1 MTFERPC
8 GTIAAAFGLLTGN
21 NRMRLFKKAGIASL
35 AAAALLLAGCTTT
48 GMGGGEIIQK
58 GQPDKP
64 VLFSWKS
71 TDGGITGTMTATL
84 PTATFQ
90 GPFLQITQQ
99 TQGDAMAPMW
109 GGGWPVGWSDWSYW
123 GYGSVAGM
131 GGMGM
136 MPGFD
141 SVQFAT
147 VYSGK
152 VIANLKSP
160 QGGLMRCRLH
170 MHQMALADA
179 ADRRIAAHRTD
190 GLDVVGQQ
198 QRACAGASRR
208 ERRFGAGMAAADH
221 DHIET
226 VEGVAHRAGFLGLS
240 GQDQSG

>member
-1 MTFERPC
+1 MRRLKRS
-8 GTIAAAFGLLTGN
+8 AAAV
-21 NRMRLFKKAGIASL
+21 
-35 AAAALLLAGCTTT
+35 AAAAGLVLAGCTTT
-48 GMGGGEIIQK
+48 GKGGGEIVQK

-99 TQGDAMAPMW
+99 TRSDAMAPMW

-141 SVQFAT
+141 PVQFAT

-170 MHQMALADA
+170 MLKP
-179 ADRRIAAHRTD
+179 
-190 GLDVVGQQ
+190 QQ
-198 QRACAGASRR
+198 GMSGGGTGECQIQGGATIQAS
-208 ERRFGAGMAAADH
+208 F
-221 DHIET
+221 
-226 VEGVAHRAGFLGLS
+226 
-240 GQDQSG
+240 